1 MYIHSKVL
9 WTSSGTNG
17 SVFAISSDTALTSP
31 RRKRCAEV
39 RCLTALDTREA
50 YAEDRWIGVGMSR
63 GRVLVVAFTDRDDGR
78 VIRIISLRKA
88 LSHERKA
95 FEEILGN

>member
-1 MYIHSKVL
+1 MDFE
-9 WTSSGTNG
+9 W
-17 SVFAISSDTALTSP
+17 DE
-31 RRKRCAEV
+31 RKRLRNIERHSLDFTEAEEMC
-39 RCLTALDTREA
+39 RGPMLTALDTREA
-50 YAEDRWIGVGMSR
+50 YAEDRWIGVRMSR